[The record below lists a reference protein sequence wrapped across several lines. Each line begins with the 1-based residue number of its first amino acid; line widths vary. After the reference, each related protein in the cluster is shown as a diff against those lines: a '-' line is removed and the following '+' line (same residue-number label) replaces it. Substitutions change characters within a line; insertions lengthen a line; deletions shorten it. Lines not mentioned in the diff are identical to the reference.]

1 MANLNL
7 NFYNKNGNPLN
18 FDYIGAT
25 GPTPLDTKFSHI
37 LGASASTQGY
47 FQWSETTD
55 DYSLVFNIADVNNT
69 NLYKW
74 CLEVNDFISKGATV
88 YLNGYIAIANT
99 NFKGK
104 ITSVSNI
111 GSTFTITLPKSYFLG
126 QNIISY
132 DTQIYFEGT
141 YDNRP
146 GGYFKGNIY
155 FDPISTGLYENQQI
169 FVVQE
174 FLNGSGDVEHGLPHT
189 SNIGLTGARW
199 RTRWY
204 NNNYGDVDVSE
215 IIFTYAIEDQLSG
228 GDGQP
233 LIISYPNMVI
243 PVGSSVGD
251 SYSNG
256 LIVTS
261 NIQSDAIAI
270 NVALNSPDDL
280 DNIYERKLIVEDI
293 TTDTPQKVIEIDFYG
308 QTVAEDERF
317 KVLLENIGRSFY
329 NSDSIILRDHD
340 PAEPV
345 PNFMEI
351 NEKRKELLIA
361 GEEIFPYI
369 GSYKGLINALKFF
382 GYQDMRIKEYWLNLN
397 YKNLKL
403 ESPLQQNQTFLNKIK
418 SGESKNGYSQS
429 YNIGDVLDNENSGKY
444 KLIQTYGP
452 DGDGNYVLNVTSEN
466 TQLPSKSIK
475 KTSLFGL
482 YYDLNKVTSDTDEYG
497 YPIVTDAFKFTQE
510 EILIKIF
517 ALKERL
523 KRDYLPLNA
532 RIIDITGEGVYF
544 MIQNTKSWTDQMI
557 RSDINIGYDFDFFPN
572 PDFGFIEDL
581 RNFNIRPNS
590 NYIQTP
596 SSYDNSY
603 SLDVSFPGGTGSA
616 IRFSGTIPYGITGD
630 NPTIKLEA
638 GKTYNFEVNDSSG
651 YGLNFNIT
659 NYAGF
664 PSNQQLWNSNVPT
677 GIINNG
683 ATDGNSLE
691 WYIAPGATGT
701 IHYYSSNNPVSL
713 SGSVEIIP
721 ATLSDLGNIV
731 NPLDF
736 QQNYTP
742 VQNESLLLA
751 IDKFYNL
758 KQNGKIVE
766 LGDDRFDSPEYID
779 PLTGVPYET
788 PVGMPVILELS
799 ADRWEWNELNI
810 DWDALLIPTYRP
822 GDRVKIKSTGIF
834 GTVRVVYY
842 STGEYEIALDNST
855 TAIFG
860 ETELFST
867 VQNYTILNWK
877 NVDFS
882 NMVEIEW
889 LLNKSATQPGTPY
902 NFAFRGSIV
911 DYYKLAHFLPYTGEY
926 QVICNTYDAFN
937 TKTTVIKN
945 ASIFVDP
952 KTIDIDSWTRYREV
966 ENYLWDNVDRE
977 WKEYESIWEYPAEG
991 STIDT
996 LRKTI
1001 PSEILDFATYGN
1013 KADDGQ
1019 DLLVKTTEPPTGA
1032 YGTIVLNQEILVVSS
1047 IVSNQITIGQYG
1059 SAVVTTTT
1067 PHSLQNG
1074 DNATLTGS
1082 ISQLNGRW
1090 PVTVTGASSFYIPV
1104 TLSYTWPGVLLQATP
1119 TNYLY
1124 VDTSVYASQEI
1135 LSIGTISIY
1144 VNNRLI
1150 GNSKTGDS
1158 LYNTANEITSS
1169 INSLRTYP
1177 DYFASCENPQE
1188 NPVTITIYAPGE
1200 LGAEQNG
1207 VPLRVEEDGSVNVI
1221 SYSPVL
1227 SGGVNPSDYYVY
1239 WDENGEN
1246 YPNPN
1251 LKYWGTKRLNWQIF
1265 NDSTWDNGYAHS
1277 WYDYEF
1283 NNDWLGG
1290 YELHSVIANDKL
1302 RISTGNET
1310 YPFPETLTFR
1320 NSGGT
1325 LTLSEAASQ
1334 LNSADSHIT
1343 NFYYRVI
1350 PDDAGS
1356 LLTINGPINVD
1367 MGNSVLNAGPYPAP
1381 PSLIGG
1387 SELLVVE
1394 FGYTGGTTS
1403 TTTIFTDCTFSG
1415 GTAVVVPA
1423 STTST
1428 TTSTSSTTSTT
1439 TSTSS
1444 TTTTTTTIC
1453 ADCIDG
1459 NIQIGTQAWSLC
1471 NLNVTNYANGEI
1483 ITEVQDPSIWAGLT
1497 GGAWCHYGNNP
1508 ANEAT
1513 YGKLYN
1519 WYAVKDPR
1527 GLAPAGYH
1535 IPTNTEW
1542 TTLTNYVSSIVPAG
1556 NPGGKMKETGFCHW
1570 NPPNTDAT
1578 NASGFTGIPGGSR
1591 NVAGAFNSI
1600 GDFGFWWSSTE
1611 NGSDTALAYSR
1622 GLYTDGNFVIA
1633 QSNNKPI
1640 GFSVRLIY
1648 DGTPTTTSTTTTTTL
1663 GPTYGYVGSLYDC
1676 VTCADVSL
1684 GIGISNIELLTVGKW
1699 YTYTYPNGGAQY
1711 KILIISYEGT
1721 SPGVP
1726 NTIIYDV
1733 NKKDTCAE
1741 VVCSSTPSTTTST
1754 TTTSTTTTTTAAPT
1768 TTSTTTTTTAAPTTT
1783 TSTTTTTAAPTTT
1796 TSTTTTLSWPS
1807 ALFSFYYA
1815 TGGINNWEIY
1825 GYGNQSSPINILS
1838 GGQNF
1843 GSLAVKTDPAFNNY
1857 EVVTFHWYGETWA
1870 GPGYI
1875 DTLVTLTIKGATSE
1889 PTGWSNVTVNHAGT
1903 ITTLPRIGP
1912 NTVVQ
1917 IYNEQDGFGIYN
1929 DYVTWTWSN
1938 VTPIPF
1944 GYEWSV
1950 TVDVN

>member
-37 LGASASTQGY
+37 LGASASTSGY
-47 FQWSETTD
+47 FQWSETSD
-55 DYSLVFNIADVNNT
+55 DYSLVFNIADVNST
-69 NLYKW
+69 DLYKW
-74 CLEVNDFISKGATV
+74 CLEVNDFINKGATV
-88 YLNGYIAIANT
+88 YLNGYIAVANT

-155 FDPISTGLYENQQI
+155 FDPISTGLYENQQV

-174 FLNGSGDVEHGLPHT
+174 FINGSGDVEYGLPHT

-233 LIISYPNMVI
+233 LIISYPNMAI

-261 NIQSDAIAI
+261 NIESDAIAI

-280 DNIYERKLIVEDI
+280 DNVYERKLIIEDI

-345 PNFMEI
+345 PNFVEI

-361 GEEIFPYI
+361 GDEIFPYI

-429 YNIGDVLDNENSGKY
+429 YNVGDVLDNENSGKY

-482 YYDLNKVTSDTDEYG
+482 YYDLNKVTGDIDEYG

-603 SLDVSFPGGTGSA
+603 ELDVSFPGGTGSA
-616 IRFSGTIPYGITGD
+616 IRFSGSIPYGITGD

-638 GKTYNFEVNDSSG
+638 GKTYNFKVNDSSG
-651 YGLNFNIT
+651 YGLDFNIT
-659 NYAGF
+659 NYAEF
-664 PSNQQLWNSNVPT
+664 PNNQQLWNSNVPS

-683 ATDGNSLE
+683 ATGGSSLE

-701 IHYYSSNNPVSL
+701 IHYYSNNNPVSL

-742 VQNESLLLA
+742 AQNESLLLA

-779 PLTGVPYET
+779 PLTGIPYET
-788 PVGMPVILELS
+788 PVGMPIILELS
-799 ADRWEWNELNI
+799 TDRWEWNELNI

-822 GDRVKIKSTGIF
+822 GDRVKVKSTGIF

-1001 PSEILDFATYGN
+1001 PTEILDFATYGN

-1019 DLLVKTTEPPTGA
+1019 DLLVRTTESPTGA
-1032 YGTIVLNQEILVVSS
+1032 YGTIILNQEILVVSS
-1047 IVSNQITIGQYG
+1047 VISNQITIGQYG
-1059 SAVVTTTT
+1059 YAIVTTTT

-1082 ISQLNGRW
+1082 IPEINGRW

-1104 TLSYTWPGVLLQATP
+1104 TLSYAWSGVLLETTP
-1119 TNYLY
+1119 INYLY
-1124 VDTSVYASQEI
+1124 VDISIYTSQEI
-1135 LSIGTISIY
+1135 LSIGSISIY

-1150 GNSKTGDS
+1150 GNSKTGDT

-1207 VPLRVEEDGSVNVI
+1207 VPLRVEETGSVNVI

-1227 SGGVNPSDYYVY
+1227 SGGINPSDYYVY

-1290 YELHSVIANDKL
+1290 YELHSIVANDKL

-1310 YPFPETLTFR
+1310 YPFPSTLTF
-1320 NSGGT
+1320 SGGYN
-1325 LTLSEAASQ
+1325 LTLSEAAAQ
-1334 LNSADSHIT
+1334 LNAADSHIT

-1350 PDDAGS
+1350 PDDTGS
-1356 LLTINGPINVD
+1356 LLTVNGPMNID
-1367 MGNSVLNAGPYPAP
+1367 MGNSILNNGPYPPP

-1387 SELLVVE
+1387 SPLLVVD
-1394 FGYTGGTTS
+1394 FGY
-1403 TTTIFTDCTFSG
+1403 
-1415 GTAVVVPA
+1415 A
-1423 STTST
+1423 
-1428 TTSTSSTTSTT
+1428 
-1439 TSTSS
+1439 
-1444 TTTTTTTIC
+1444 
-1453 ADCIDG
+1453 
-1459 NIQIGTQAWSLC
+1459 
-1471 NLNVTNYANGEI
+1471 
-1483 ITEVQDPSIWAGLT
+1483 
-1497 GGAWCHYGNNP
+1497 
-1508 ANEAT
+1508 
-1513 YGKLYN
+1513 
-1519 WYAVKDPR
+1519 
-1527 GLAPAGYH
+1527 
-1535 IPTNTEW
+1535 
-1542 TTLTNYVSSIVPAG
+1542 
-1556 NPGGKMKETGFCHW
+1556 
-1570 NPPNTDAT
+1570 
-1578 NASGFTGIPGGSR
+1578 GGSP
-1591 NVAGAFNSI
+1591 V
-1600 GDFGFWWSSTE
+1600 
-1611 NGSDTALAYSR
+1611 
-1622 GLYTDGNFVIA
+1622 
-1633 QSNNKPI
+1633 
-1640 GFSVRLIY
+1640 
-1648 DGTPTTTSTTTTTTL
+1648 
-1663 GPTYGYVGSLYDC
+1663 
-1676 VTCADVSL
+1676 
-1684 GIGISNIELLTVGKW
+1684 
-1699 YTYTYPNGGAQY
+1699 
-1711 KILIISYEGT
+1711 
-1721 SPGVP
+1721 
-1726 NTIIYDV
+1726 
-1733 NKKDTCAE
+1733 
-1741 VVCSSTPSTTTST
+1741 TTST
-1754 TTTSTTTTTTAAPT
+1754 TTTSTTSTTTTTTTTAAPT
-1768 TTSTTTTTTAAPTTT
+1768 TSTTTTTTLPTTYSYGAIIYDCVTCTPTGGNLGFTNGELLTVGKWYAWENYSTGIYYKILITVYNGTIGGTPNSILYDVDKKDTCAEVVCTDCAFAGGTAVFVPATTTTTSTTSTTTTTTIPVPVSSKYGDTASNPRFMVMDSSGNLYVTTSYSNIITKITPGGVSSTFATVGTGQQGPMGITIDPSNNLYVANEFASTVSKITPAGVVTIFATTGSGPWGIVRDRFGYFYTSNSNANSVTKITPGGASSQYGGTIGAAPRGIVIDYDGNVYVACQSSNSVWKITPTGT
-1783 TSTTTTTAAPTTT
+1783 TSKLADTGISPNGIVMDSSGNIYTANTGSDNVTKITPAGAVTTPFATTGDAPISIAIDPSGNLYTSNYGSNNVSKIT
-1796 TSTTTTLSWPS
+1796 TSGVSTILGTTGNNP
-1807 ALFSFYYA
+1807 Y
-1815 TGGINNWEIY
+1815 GIFLDPLNNVY
-1825 GYGNQSSPINILS
+1825 TANLNS
-1838 GGQNF
+1838 
-1843 GSLAVKTDPAFNNY
+1843 
-1857 EVVTFHWYGETWA
+1857 
-1870 GPGYI
+1870 
-1875 DTLVTLTIKGATSE
+1875 
-1889 PTGWSNVTVNHAGT
+1889 
-1903 ITTLPRIGP
+1903 
-1912 NTVVQ
+1912 NTVTK
-1917 IYNEQDGFGIYN
+1917 I
-1929 DYVTWTWSN
+1929 
-1938 VTPIPF
+1938 
-1944 GYEWSV
+1944 
-1950 TVDVN
+1950 TV

>member
-74 CLEVNDFISKGATV
+74 CLEVDDFISKGATV

-155 FDPISTGLYENQQI
+155 FDPISTGLYENQQV

-174 FLNGSGDVEHGLPHT
+174 FLNGSGDVEYGLPHT

-256 LIVTS
+256 LIVTN
-261 NIQSDAIAI
+261 NIVSDAIAI

-280 DNIYERKLIVEDI
+280 DNVYERKLIVEDI

-482 YYDLNKVTSDTDEYG
+482 YYDLNKVTGDIDEYG

-544 MIQNTKSWTDQMI
+544 MIQNTRSWTDQMI

-581 RNFNIRPNS
+581 RNFTIRPNS

-638 GKTYNFEVNDSSG
+638 GKTYNFKVNDSSG

-683 ATDGNSLE
+683 ATGGNSLE

-721 ATLSDLGNIV
+721 ATISDLGNIV

-779 PLTGVPYET
+779 PLTGIPYET

-822 GDRVKIKSTGIF
+822 GDRVKVKSTGIF

-842 STGEYEIALDNST
+842 SAGEYEIALDNST

-860 ETELFST
+860 ETELYST

-977 WKEYESIWEYPAEG
+977 WREYESIWEYPAEG

-1019 DLLVKTTEPPTGA
+1019 DLLVRTTEPPTGA
-1032 YGTIVLNQEILVVSS
+1032 SGNIVLSQEILLVSS
-1047 IVSNQITIGQYG
+1047 IISNQIAIGQYG
-1059 SAVVTTTT
+1059 YAVVTTTT
-1067 PHSLQNG
+1067 PHGLQNG

-1082 ISQLNGRW
+1082 ISQINGRW
-1090 PVTVTGASSFYIPV
+1090 TVTVTGASSFYIPV
-1104 TLSYTWPGVLLQATP
+1104 TLSYAWSGVLLQTTP

-1124 VDTSVYASQEI
+1124 VDTSIYASQEI
-1135 LSIGTISIY
+1135 LSSGSISIY

-1169 INSLRTYP
+1169 VNSLRTYP

-1207 VPLRVEEDGSVNVI
+1207 VPLRVEENGSVNVI

-1227 SGGVNPSDYYVY
+1227 SGGINPSDYYVY

-1251 LKYWGTKRLNWQIF
+1251 LKYWGTKRLSWQIF

-1290 YELHSVIANDKL
+1290 YELHSVVANDKL
-1302 RISTGNET
+1302 KISTGNET

-1394 FGYTGGTTS
+1394 FGYTGGSPVTTS
-1403 TTTIFTDCTFSG
+1403 TTTT
-1415 GTAVVVPA
+1415 
-1423 STTST
+1423 
-1428 TTSTSSTTSTT
+1428 
-1439 TSTSS
+1439 S
-1444 TTTTTTTIC
+1444 TTTTTTRCRPTGLIT
-1453 ADCIDG
+1453 G
-1459 NIQIGTQAWSLC
+1459 NAIVTVKPDINSIEMRWRTVSVAYACEAFNYLKNSNYPGAGSGSIGYNQIQYSQLQIGETLYFETGGDCRVIEDGYYWFQPNNIVNKLAYFYGLSQI
-1471 NLNVTNYANGEI
+1471 NI
-1483 ITEVQDPSIWAGLT
+1483 ITVVN
-1497 GGAWCHYGNNP
+1497 GAITAIDVCS
-1508 ANEAT
+1508 
-1513 YGKLYN
+1513 
-1519 WYAVKDPR
+1519 YAP
-1527 GLAPAGYH
+1527 
-1535 IPTNTEW
+1535 I
-1542 TTLTNYVSSIVPAG
+1542 TTSTTSS
-1556 NPGGKMKETGFCHW
+1556 
-1570 NPPNTDAT
+1570 
-1578 NASGFTGIPGGSR
+1578 
-1591 NVAGAFNSI
+1591 
-1600 GDFGFWWSSTE
+1600 
-1611 NGSDTALAYSR
+1611 
-1622 GLYTDGNFVIA
+1622 
-1633 QSNNKPI
+1633 
-1640 GFSVRLIY
+1640 
-1648 DGTPTTTSTTTTTTL
+1648 TTTSTTTTTTL
-1663 GPTYGYVGSLYDC
+1663 RPTYSYQAAAYDC
-1676 VTCADVSL
+1676 VTCVDAEANVSFTN
-1684 GIGISNIELLTVGKW
+1684 GELLTVGKW
-1699 YTYTYPNGGAQY
+1699 YAYTNPVNTAIQY
-1711 KILIISYEGT
+1711 KILITAYNGIL
-1721 SPGVP
+1721 PGNP
-1726 NTIIYDV
+1726 NAIIHDV

-1741 VVCSSTPSTTTST
+1741 VVCSSTPPTTTST
-1754 TTTSTTTTTTAAPT
+1754 TTSSTTTTTTAAPT
-1768 TTSTTTTTTAAPTTT
+1768 TTSTTT
-1783 TSTTTTTAAPTTT
+1783 STTTTTTVGCITVGYGFGYDVAGACANFEANGPTNFQWDG
-1796 TSTTTTLSWPS
+1796 TTLYEVTP
-1807 ALFSFYYA
+1807 FSPCGPFANLAEYGYYSDGTDVYFWDQETFTFYSTCVTDYTVTFMVRRSA
-1815 TGGINNWEIY
+1815 TGSMPDGQNLADIRFTDDPNAPIEYW
-1825 GYGNQSSPINILS
+1825 SSFSGFSGFSLNTNFTMPS
-1838 GGQNF
+1838 GGSVQIPGGTPLYIGMKGQPGFVDIGFDAN
-1843 GSLAVKTDPAFNNY
+1843 TDPNDYRFNDSFNITY
-1857 EVVTFHWYGETWA
+1857 CGTYPPIESPYFGCYYYGVVNSNITIYLQAVTGNS
-1870 GPGYI
+1870 GYI
-1875 DTLVTLTIKGATSE
+1875 QCT
-1889 PTGWSNVTVNHAGT
+1889 
-1903 ITTLPRIGP
+1903 P
-1912 NTVVQ
+1912 N
-1917 IYNEQDGFGIYN
+1917 
-1929 DYVTWTWSN
+1929 
-1938 VTPIPF
+1938 
-1944 GYEWSV
+1944 
-1950 TVDVN
+1950 